1 MTTGKF
7 QGRVA
12 VLVATLAEVHEDT
25 IELAD
30 SLANDSAGTT
40 DQVEAAAGGLS
51 AVMELLKLA
60 ADRCS
65 GIGDVP

>member
-1 MTTGKF
+1 MTTEKF

-30 SLANDSAGTT
+30 SLATDDAGTA
-40 DQVEAAAGGLS
+40 DQVEAAVGGLS

-60 ADRCS
+60 ADRCPA
-65 GIGDVP
+65 GGVVP